1 MNRITALVGNWS
13 RNHEIDEFNEWP
25 KNADTLGNSELACG
39 YGQLV
44 DTGSPASVH
53 SSAVC
58 NEHRSGTSAG
68 RTSRQAAPLP
78 ADGEEREDH
87 VDAWKPRT
95 ALGEPGCWRG
105 NYMSE
110 CADTTRENAPKTQHK
125 GQARTTAV
133 LAGAALLAPLG
144 LLAASGNAA
153 AADSGVWD
161 RIAQCE
167 SGGNWHINT
176 GNSYYGGLQFS
187 AGTWRAYGGSAYAAT
202 ADQASRSA
210 QIAVATKV
218 QHAQGWGAWP
228 VCSVRAGASGSA
240 PAASS
245 GTVSEK
251 STTKTRKSTEKAT
264 PSKPAKTPARGTNNA
279 SRGTSRGDYT
289 VREGDT
295 LSAIAAQHGTTWR
308 KVYAANKSVIG
319 ADPDLIVP
327 GQQLDL

>member
-1 MNRITALVGNWS
+1 
-13 RNHEIDEFNEWP
+13 
-25 KNADTLGNSELACG
+25 
-39 YGQLV
+39 
-44 DTGSPASVH
+44 
-53 SSAVC
+53 
-58 NEHRSGTSAG
+58 
-68 RTSRQAAPLP
+68 
-78 ADGEEREDH
+78 
-87 VDAWKPRT
+87 
-95 ALGEPGCWRG
+95 
-105 NYMSE
+105 MSE
-110 CADTTRENAPKTQHK
+110 CADTTRENAHK
-125 GQARTTAV
+125 SPMGQARTTAV

-176 GNSYYGGLQFS
+176 GNGYYGGLQFS

-202 ADQASRSA
+202 ADQASKSA
-210 QIAVATKV
+210 QITVAGKV
-218 QHAQGWGAWP
+218 QRAQGWGAWP
-228 VCSVRAGASGSA
+228 VCSVRAGASGGA
-240 PAASS
+240 PAGSS

-251 STTKTRKSTEKAT
+251 STGTKKSTTESTSESTTKKSTEKAT

-295 LSAIAAQHGTTWR
+295 LSGIAAQHGTTWR
-308 KVYAANKSVIG
+308 KVYAANKAVIG
-319 ADPDLIVP
+319 GDPDLIVP

>member
-1 MNRITALVGNWS
+1 
-13 RNHEIDEFNEWP
+13 
-25 KNADTLGNSELACG
+25 
-39 YGQLV
+39 
-44 DTGSPASVH
+44 
-53 SSAVC
+53 
-58 NEHRSGTSAG
+58 
-68 RTSRQAAPLP
+68 
-78 ADGEEREDH
+78 
-87 VDAWKPRT
+87 
-95 ALGEPGCWRG
+95 
-105 NYMSE
+105 MSE
-110 CADTTRENAPKTQHK
+110 CADTTRENAHK
-125 GQARTTAV
+125 SPMGQARTTAV

-176 GNSYYGGLQFS
+176 GNGYYGGLQFS

-202 ADQASRSA
+202 ADQASKSA
-210 QIAVATKV
+210 QITVAGKV
-218 QHAQGWGAWP
+218 QRAQGWGAWP

-240 PAASS
+240 PAGSS

-251 STTKTRKSTEKAT
+251 STGTKKSTTESTSESTTRKSTEKAT

-295 LSAIAAQHGTTWR
+295 LSGIAAQHGTTWR
-308 KVYAANKSVIG
+308 KVYAANKAVIG
-319 ADPDLIVP
+319 GDPDLIVP

>member
-1 MNRITALVGNWS
+1 
-13 RNHEIDEFNEWP
+13 
-25 KNADTLGNSELACG
+25 
-39 YGQLV
+39 
-44 DTGSPASVH
+44 
-53 SSAVC
+53 
-58 NEHRSGTSAG
+58 
-68 RTSRQAAPLP
+68 
-78 ADGEEREDH
+78 
-87 VDAWKPRT
+87 
-95 ALGEPGCWRG
+95 
-105 NYMSE
+105 MSE
-110 CADTTRENAPKTQHK
+110 CADTTRENTPETHRK

-144 LLAASGNAA
+144 VLAATGNAA

-176 GNSYYGGLQFS
+176 GNGYYGGLQFS

-228 VCSVRAGASGSA
+228 VCSGRAGASGSA

-245 GTVSEK
+245 GKVTEQ
-251 STTKTRKSTEKAT
+251 STK
-264 PSKPAKTPARGTNNA
+264 AKTPKTTKKSSTESTVESTKKTAPSKTPDRGTNNA

-295 LSAIAAQHGTTWR
+295 LSGIAAEHGTTWR
-308 KVYAANKSVIG
+308 KIYAANKAVIG
-319 ADPDLIVP
+319 GDPDLIVP

>member
-1 MNRITALVGNWS
+1 
-13 RNHEIDEFNEWP
+13 
-25 KNADTLGNSELACG
+25 
-39 YGQLV
+39 
-44 DTGSPASVH
+44 
-53 SSAVC
+53 
-58 NEHRSGTSAG
+58 
-68 RTSRQAAPLP
+68 
-78 ADGEEREDH
+78 
-87 VDAWKPRT
+87 
-95 ALGEPGCWRG
+95 
-105 NYMSE
+105 MSE
-110 CADTTRENAPKTQHK
+110 CADTTRENAHK
-125 GQARTTAV
+125 SPMGQARTTAV

-176 GNSYYGGLQFS
+176 GNGYYGGLQFS

-202 ADQASRSA
+202 ADQASKSA
-210 QIAVATKV
+210 QITVAGKV
-218 QHAQGWGAWP
+218 QRAQGWGAWP

-240 PAASS
+240 PAGSS

-251 STTKTRKSTEKAT
+251 STGTKKSTTESTSESTTRKSTEKAT

-295 LSAIAAQHGTTWR
+295 LSGIAAQHGTTWR
-308 KVYAANKSVIG
+308 KVYAANKAIIG
-319 ADPDLIVP
+319 GDPDLIVP

>member
-1 MNRITALVGNWS
+1 
-13 RNHEIDEFNEWP
+13 
-25 KNADTLGNSELACG
+25 
-39 YGQLV
+39 
-44 DTGSPASVH
+44 
-53 SSAVC
+53 
-58 NEHRSGTSAG
+58 
-68 RTSRQAAPLP
+68 
-78 ADGEEREDH
+78 
-87 VDAWKPRT
+87 
-95 ALGEPGCWRG
+95 
-105 NYMSE
+105 MSE
-110 CADTTRENAPKTQHK
+110 CADTTRENAPKTHK

-176 GNSYYGGLQFS
+176 GNGYYGGLQFS

-228 VCSVRAGASGSA
+228 VCSARAGANGSA

-245 GTVSEK
+245 GTVAEK
-251 STTKTRKSTEKAT
+251 STKATKKSTTESTKKQSTKKAT
-264 PSKPAKTPARGTNNA
+264 PSRPAKTPARGTNNA

-295 LSAIAAQHGTTWR
+295 LSGIAAEHGTTWR
-308 KVYAANKSVIG
+308 KIYAANKAVIG
-319 ADPDLIVP
+319 TDPDLIVP